1 MWRWRGGAPRAACV
15 LPPIGAIAWTQ
26 SRVPLGVP
34 LDRFEGQPL
43 ATPQSM
49 RVTASTLG
57 GGVVQ
62 DWFSPGSFADLSK
75 AETLTRPSFER
86 LDAGLV
92 LGFQEDRLAGVG
104 HPYTVI
110 EIRIPQPPQTG
121 VVLTFPAVTL
131 DAVLAAR
138 RTVRSVTAPRR

>member
-1 MWRWRGGAPRAACV
+1 M
-15 LPPIGAIAWTQ
+15 
-26 SRVPLGVP
+26 
-34 LDRFEGQPL
+34 
-43 ATPQSM
+43 
-49 RVTASTLG
+49 
-57 GGVVQ
+57 Q
-62 DWFSPGSFADLSK
+62 DWFSPGSFVDLSK

-131 DAVLAAR
+131 DAVLARTAGGQVRNRTPQMDVGEEVFVVRGDDGSVLSTAR
-138 RTVRSVTAPRR
+138 SQSEAYSVAASLGGHALPALDVVVMAGL